1 MHEPMEE
8 YLYEEAERRVI
19 QKRKDRAITTGKIS
33 FYGLITIINFSASI
47 DEKNALINQ
56 AYSVY
61 KQLEDLGYTETD
73 KYFLDLFTPE
83 IKKQWVKSQSGKNEV
98 PEVERNYRKKQPVQ
112 RAKSN
117 NFGRGDDLTNS
128 ESDKEFLLR
137 RKVKF
142 APSGENSRV

>member
-33 FYGLITIINFSASI
+33 FYGLITKINFSASI

-61 KQLEDLGYTETD
+61 K
-73 KYFLDLFTPE
+73 
-83 IKKQWVKSQSGKNEV
+83 
-98 PEVERNYRKKQPVQ
+98 
-112 RAKSN
+112 
-117 NFGRGDDLTNS
+117 
-128 ESDKEFLLR
+128 
-137 RKVKF
+137 
-142 APSGENSRV
+142 